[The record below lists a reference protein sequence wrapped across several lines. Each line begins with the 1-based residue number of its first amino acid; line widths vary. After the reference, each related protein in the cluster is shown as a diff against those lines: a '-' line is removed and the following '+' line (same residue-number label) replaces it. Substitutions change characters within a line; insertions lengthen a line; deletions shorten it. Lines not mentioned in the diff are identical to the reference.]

1 MEQHQFLTQAFRH
14 SRDVS
19 NTAIRALALLPL
31 IVATVLLA
39 LPLLILPFTTVFG
52 RVESILNHLQTWTDT
67 IVNGSR
73 PPS

>member
-1 MEQHQFLTQAFRH
+1 M
-14 SRDVS
+14 
-19 NTAIRALALLPL
+19 
-31 IVATVLLA
+31 ATMLLA
-39 LPLLILPFTTVFG
+39 LPLLILPFTTVFS